1 MESRALRFVVRGRVQ
16 GVGYRAFVLRHAH
29 TLGVDGYARNQPDG
43 SVEVVAVG
51 DAVALEI
58 LIQRLRQGPLT
69 ARVETVETSP
79 LPSPPPPLVGFEIR

>member
-16 GVGYRAFVLRHAH
+16 GVGFRAFVLRHAH
-29 TLGVDGYARNQPDG
+29 ALGVEGYTRNLADG

-51 DAVALEI
+51 GATALAALAE
-58 LIQRLRQGPLT
+58 RLHQGPLA

-79 LPSPPPPLVGFEIR
+79 LASPPSQRGFDIR